1 VLLEA
6 LTSEVCCGSHW
17 HPRLKGVQG
26 DDDEVASLPFSWEAC
41 HLNLVNFVHGKTTP
55 VNGVQGDD
63 HVAACALMEAYLIL
77 YPWKVVCVLGMASL
91 LCQVS
96 WLVACVSGVE
106 AFLIS

>member
-6 LTSEVCCGSHW
+6 LTSEVCCGSLW

-26 DDDEVASLPFSWEAC
+26 DDP
-41 HLNLVNFVHGKTTP
+41 NLVNFVHGKTTP